1 MLQQRCLLSASI
13 SFECNC
19 ATSRESS
26 ARVNGKLCHGR
37 NCVRFYNV
45 FLRGEKRKNSARF
58 DNANNRAGFA
68 IARLSTSFIVHL
80 SYSWTSELLPYPIEW
95 SSFDDW
101 VRIESRGYFLFSL
114 SFRLTE
120 RSYEI
125 DGYQAD
131 AAVESGARKK
141 KRQKRWENVLDRGEP
156 SISRRGKEKEKKE
169 KNQIRDSMALHLFQ
183 FSHGSQVPTNSPRKR
198 TREWEREREKT
209 ALIESK
215 HTVHRQWEHRHRSDG
230 AWEKAHCRP

>member
-141 KRQKRWENVLDRGEP
+141 KGKNVEKTY
-156 SISRRGKEKEKKE
+156 SIEGNHRFHGGEKKKKKKKKIKLE
-169 KNQIRDSMALHLFQ
+169 IRWHCIYSNLVTVHKFQRILH
-183 FSHGSQVPTNSPRKR
+183 
-198 TREWEREREKT
+198 ERERESERGK
-209 ALIESK
+209 ERK
-215 HTVHRQWEHRHRSDG
+215 QRW
-230 AWEKAHCRP
+230 